1 MTNVNALPQKVG
13 DFIRFRDNKDI
24 IFRVALI
31 ILLSIADGA
40 MIYKKCT
47 EEKQEQQ
54 QTQIS
59 NSLNN
64 DYTQIRSSFDL
75 DVSDINVGNI
85 TATRST
91 YLNKLAKLPETT
103 NSIIIQNTSENKN
116 YTTIELVTL
125 YDTLSENEIMMIE
138 ITIQHEVG
146 NFSKEYKTYVAEL
159 IKNRLASEDFPDTVT
174 EVLFQK
180 NQFQGISN
188 WLYSGITPD
197 EETKEVVK
205 EVFSAEGTSH
215 SATYYYNPESSE
227 YDSLIWFEYSGD
239 VEYVFEYSED
249 NWGTTYTTRFFK
261 DKI

>member
-24 IFRVALI
+24 IFRVTLI

-40 MIYKKCT
+40 MIYKKYT

-59 NSLNN
+59 NTLNN

-85 TATRST
+85 TATRNT
-91 YLNKLAKLPETT
+91 YLNELAELSEPIS
-103 NSIIIQNTSENKN
+103 SIIIQTTSENKKD
-116 YTTIELVTL
+116 TTIEPVTL

-159 IKNRLASEDFPDTVT
+159 IRNRLASEDFPDTVT

-180 NQFQGISN
+180 GQFQGISN
-188 WLYSGITPD
+188 WLYSGIIPD

-205 EVFSAEGTSH
+205 EVFSAEDTSH
-215 SATYYYNPESSE
+215 SATYYYNPKLSE
-227 YDSLIWFEYSGD
+227 YDSLVWFEYSGD
-239 VEYVFEYSED
+239 VEYLFEYSE
-249 NWGTTYTTRFFK
+249 NSWGATYTTRFFV
-261 DKI
+261 

>member
-1 MTNVNALPQKVG
+1 MTNVNALSQKVG

-24 IFRVALI
+24 IFRTVLI

-59 NSLNN
+59 NAFNN

-85 TATRST
+85 TAIRST
-91 YLNKLAKLPETT
+91 YLNKLAELSEPI
-103 NSIIIQNTSENKN
+103 NSIIVQTASDNKN
-116 YTTIELVTL
+116 DTTAESITL
-125 YDTLSENEIMMIE
+125 YDTLSENEIAMIE

-159 IKNRLASEDFPDTVT
+159 IRNRLISEDFPNTVT

-180 NQFQGISN
+180 SQFQGISN

-215 SATYYYNPESSE
+215 SATYYYNPELSE
-227 YDSLIWFEYSGD
+227 YDSLVWFEYSGD
-239 VEYVFEYSED
+239 VEYIFEYSEN
-249 NWGTTYTTRFFK
+249 NWGTTYTTRFFCVS
-261 DKI
+261 

>member
-59 NSLNN
+59 NAFNN

-85 TATRST
+85 TATRSI
-91 YLNKLAKLPETT
+91 YLNKLAELSKPI
-103 NSIIIQNTSENKN
+103 NPIIVQTASDNKN
-116 YTTIELVTL
+116 DAITEPITL
-125 YDTLSENEIMMIE
+125 YDDLSENEITMIE

-159 IKNRLASEDFPDTVT
+159 IRNRLVSEDFPDTVT

-180 NQFQGISN
+180 DQFQGISN

-197 EETKEVVK
+197 EETKEVVE

-215 SATYYYNPESSE
+215 SATYYYNPELSE
-227 YDSLIWFEYSGD
+227 YDSLVWFEYSGD

-249 NWGTTYTTRFFK
+249 NWGTTYTTRFFCVS
-261 DKI
+261 

>member
-59 NSLNN
+59 NALNN

-91 YLNKLAKLPETT
+91 YLTELSEPI
-103 NSIIIQNTSENKN
+103 NSIIVQTASDNKN
-116 YTTIELVTL
+116 DTTTEPVTL
-125 YDTLSENEIMMIE
+125 YDTLSENEIAMIE

-159 IKNRLASEDFPDTVT
+159 IRNRLVSENFPNTVT

-215 SATYYYNPESSE
+215 SATYYYNPELSE
-227 YDSLIWFEYSGD
+227 YDSLVWFEYSGD

-249 NWGTTYTTRFFK
+249 NWGTTYTTRFFC
-261 DKI
+261 IS

>member
-24 IFRVALI
+24 VFRVALI

-47 EEKQEQQ
+47 EERQEQQ

-64 DYTQIRSSFDL
+64 DYTQIRSPFDL

-85 TATRST
+85 TATRSI
-91 YLNKLAKLPETT
+91 YHKPAELSEPI
-103 NSIIIQNTSENKN
+103 NSIIVQTASDNKN
-116 YTTIELVTL
+116 DTTTEPVTL
-125 YDTLSENEIMMIE
+125 YDALSENEITMIE
-138 ITIQHEVG
+138 ITVQHEVG

-159 IKNRLASEDFPDTVT
+159 IRNRLASKDFPDTVT

-180 NQFQGISN
+180 GQFQGISN
-188 WLYSGITPD
+188 WLYSGIIPD

-205 EVFSAEGTSH
+205 EVFSAEDTSH
-215 SATYYYNPESSE
+215 SATYYYNPKLSE
-227 YDSLIWFEYSGD
+227 YDSLVWFEYSGD
-239 VEYVFEYSED
+239 VEYLFEYSED
-249 NWGTTYTTRFFK
+249 SWGTTYTTRFFV
-261 DKI
+261 

>member
-1 MTNVNALPQKVG
+1 MTNVNTLPQKVG

-31 ILLSIADGA
+31 ILLSIADGT
-40 MIYKKCT
+40 MIYKKCA

-59 NSLNN
+59 NALNN

-75 DVSDINVGNI
+75 DASDINAENI
-85 TATRST
+85 TATRNT
-91 YLNKLAKLPETT
+91 YLNELAELSEPIS
-103 NSIIIQNTSENKN
+103 SIIVQTTSGNKN
-116 YTTIELVTL
+116 DTTIKPVTF

-159 IKNRLASEDFPDTVT
+159 IRNRLVSEDFPDTVT

-180 NQFQGISN
+180 GQFQGISN
-188 WLYSGITPD
+188 WLYSGIIPD

-205 EVFSAEGTSH
+205 EVFSAEDTSH
-215 SATYYYNPESSE
+215 SATYYYNPKLSE
-227 YDSLIWFEYSGD
+227 YDSFIWFEYSGD
-239 VEYVFEYSED
+239 VEYLFEYSED
-249 NWGTTYTTRFFK
+249 SWGTTYTTRFFV
-261 DKI
+261 

>member
-1 MTNVNALPQKVG
+1 MANVNALPQKVG

-24 IFRVALI
+24 VFRVVLRIALI

-47 EEKQEQQ
+47 EKKQEQ

-59 NSLNN
+59 NALNN
-64 DYTQIRSSFDL
+64 DYTQIRSLFDL

-85 TATRST
+85 TATRNT
-91 YLNKLAKLPETT
+91 YLNELAELSEPT
-103 NSIIIQNTSENKN
+103 NSIIVQTASDNKN
-116 YTTIELVTL
+116 DTTTEPATI
-125 YDTLSENEIMMIE
+125 YDTLSENEITMIE

-159 IKNRLASEDFPDTVT
+159 IRNRLVSEDFPNTIT

-180 NQFQGISN
+180 GQFQGISN

-215 SATYYYNPESSE
+215 SATYYYNPELSE
-227 YDSLIWFEYSGD
+227 YDSLVWFEYSGD
-239 VEYVFEYSED
+239 VQFLFEYAETS
-249 NWGTTYTTRFFK
+249 WGTTYSARFFS
-261 DKI
+261 

>member
-59 NSLNN
+59 NALNN

-91 YLNKLAKLPETT
+91 YLTELSEPI
-103 NSIIIQNTSENKN
+103 NSIIVQTASDNKN
-116 YTTIELVTL
+116 DTTTEPVTL
-125 YDTLSENEIMMIE
+125 YDTLSENEIAMIE

-159 IKNRLASEDFPDTVT
+159 IRNRLVSENFPNTVT

-215 SATYYYNPESSE
+215 SATYYYNPELSE
-227 YDSLIWFEYSGD
+227 YDRLVWFEYSGD

-249 NWGTTYTTRFFK
+249 NWGTTYTTRFFV
-261 DKI
+261 

>member
-13 DFIRFRDNKDI
+13 DFIRFRDNKDV

-40 MIYKKCT
+40 MIYKKYT
-47 EEKQEQQ
+47 EEKQKQQ

-59 NSLNN
+59 NTLNN

-75 DVSDINVGNI
+75 DVSDINAGNI
-85 TATRST
+85 TATRNT
-91 YLNKLAKLPETT
+91 YLNELAELPEPT
-103 NSIIIQNTSENKN
+103 NSIIIQNTSDNKN
-116 YTTIELVTL
+116 YTTIEPVTL

-159 IKNRLASEDFPDTVT
+159 IRNRLASEDFPDTIT

-180 NQFQGISN
+180 DQFQGISN
-188 WLYSGITPD
+188 WLYSGIIPD
-197 EETKEVVK
+197 EETKKVVK
-205 EVFSAEGTSH
+205 EVFSAEDTSH
-215 SATYYYNPESSE
+215 SATYYYNPDLSE

-239 VEYVFEYSED
+239 VEYLFEYSED
-249 NWGTTYTTRFFK
+249 SWGTTYTTRFFV
-261 DKI
+261 

>member
-24 IFRVALI
+24 IFRTVLI

-40 MIYKKCT
+40 MIYKKRT

-59 NSLNN
+59 NAFNN

-85 TATRST
+85 PATRST
-91 YLNKLAKLPETT
+91 YLNELAKLSEPI
-103 NSIIIQNTSENKN
+103 NSIIVQTASDNKN
-116 YTTIELVTL
+116 DTTIEPVTL

-138 ITIQHEVG
+138 ITVQHEVG

-159 IKNRLASEDFPDTVT
+159 IRNRLISEDFPNTVT
-174 EVLFQK
+174 EILFQK
-180 NQFQGISN
+180 GQFQGISN

-197 EETKEVVK
+197 EETKEVVEK
-205 EVFSAEGTSH
+205 VFSAENTSH
-215 SATYYYNPESSE
+215 SATYYYNPELSE
-227 YDSLIWFEYSGD
+227 YDSLVWFEYSGD
-239 VEYVFEYSED
+239 VEYLFEYSED
-249 NWGTTYTTRFFK
+249 SWGTTYTTRFFV
-261 DKI
+261 

>member
-24 IFRVALI
+24 IFRVVLI
-31 ILLSIADGA
+31 ILLNIADGA

-59 NSLNN
+59 NTLNN

-85 TATRST
+85 PATRST
-91 YLNKLAKLPETT
+91 YLNKLAELSEPI
-103 NSIIIQNTSENKN
+103 NSIIVQTASDNKN
-116 YTTIELVTL
+116 DTTTEPVTL
-125 YDTLSENEIMMIE
+125 YDTLSENEIAMIE

-159 IKNRLASEDFPDTVT
+159 IRNRLVSEDFPNTVT

-180 NQFQGISN
+180 GQFQGISN
-188 WLYSGITPD
+188 WLYSGIIPD
-197 EETKEVVK
+197 KETKEIVK
-205 EVFSAEGTSH
+205 EVFSAEDTSH
-215 SATYYYNPESSE
+215 SATYYYNPELSE
-227 YDSLIWFEYSGD
+227 YDSLVWFEYSGD
-239 VEYVFEYSED
+239 VEYVFEYSE
-249 NWGTTYTTRFFK
+249 NSWGTTYTTRFFV
-261 DKI
+261 

>member
-24 IFRVALI
+24 IFRTVLI

-59 NSLNN
+59 NALNN

-91 YLNKLAKLPETT
+91 YLNKLAELSEPI
-103 NSIIIQNTSENKN
+103 NSIIVQTTSDNKN
-116 YTTIELVTL
+116 DTTTEPVTL
-125 YDTLSENEIMMIE
+125 YDTLSGNEITMIE

-159 IKNRLASEDFPDTVT
+159 IRNRLVSEDFPDTVT
-174 EVLFQK
+174 EGL
-180 NQFQGISN
+180 
-188 WLYSGITPD
+188 
-197 EETKEVVK
+197 
-205 EVFSAEGTSH
+205 AE
-215 SATYYYNPESSE
+215 
-227 YDSLIWFEYSGD
+227 D
-239 VEYVFEYSED
+239 
-249 NWGTTYTTRFFK
+249 
-261 DKI
+261 

>member
-59 NSLNN
+59 NALNN

-91 YLNKLAKLPETT
+91 YLTELSEPI
-103 NSIIIQNTSENKN
+103 NSIIVQTASDNKN
-116 YTTIELVTL
+116 DTTTEPVTL
-125 YDTLSENEIMMIE
+125 YDTLSENEIAMIE

-159 IKNRLASEDFPDTVT
+159 IRNRLVSENFPNTVT

-215 SATYYYNPESSE
+215 SATYYYNPELSE
-227 YDSLIWFEYSGD
+227 YDSLVWFEYSGD
-239 VEYVFEYSED
+239 VEYLFEYSED
-249 NWGTTYTTRFFK
+249 SWGITYTTRFFV
-261 DKI
+261 

>member
-59 NSLNN
+59 NALNN

-91 YLNKLAKLPETT
+91 YLTELSEPI
-103 NSIIIQNTSENKN
+103 NSIIVQTASDNKN
-116 YTTIELVTL
+116 DTTTEPVTL
-125 YDTLSENEIMMIE
+125 YDTLSENEITMIE

-159 IKNRLASEDFPDTVT
+159 IRNRLVSENFPNTVT

-215 SATYYYNPESSE
+215 SATYYYNPELSE
-227 YDSLIWFEYSGD
+227 YDSLVWFEYSGD

-249 NWGTTYTTRFFK
+249 NWGTTYTTRFFV
-261 DKI
+261 

>member
-1 MTNVNALPQKVG
+1 MTNVNALSQKVG

-24 IFRVALI
+24 IFRTVLI

-59 NSLNN
+59 NAFNN

-75 DVSDINVGNI
+75 DVSDINVENI
-85 TATRST
+85 PATRSI
-91 YLNKLAKLPETT
+91 YLNELAKLSEPI
-103 NSIIIQNTSENKN
+103 NSIIVQTASDNKN
-116 YTTIELVTL
+116 DTTTEPVTL
-125 YDTLSENEIMMIE
+125 YDTLSENEIAMIE

-159 IKNRLASEDFPDTVT
+159 IRNRLISEDFPNTVT

-180 NQFQGISN
+180 KSVSRNIKLAIF
-188 WLYSGITPD
+188 
-197 EETKEVVK
+197 
-205 EVFSAEGTSH
+205 
-215 SATYYYNPESSE
+215 
-227 YDSLIWFEYSGD
+227 GD
-239 VEYVFEYSED
+239 NS
-249 NWGTTYTTRFFK
+249 
-261 DKI
+261 

>member
-47 EEKQEQQ
+47 KGKQEQQ

-85 TATRST
+85 PVTRST
-91 YLNKLAKLPETT
+91 YLNKLAELSEPI
-103 NSIIIQNTSENKN
+103 NSIIGQTASDNKN
-116 YTTIELVTL
+116 DTTTEPVTL
-125 YDTLSENEIMMIE
+125 YDTLSENEITMIE

-159 IKNRLASEDFPDTVT
+159 IRNRLVSEDFPDTVT

-180 NQFQGISN
+180 SQFQGISN

-197 EETKEVVK
+197 KETKEVVK
-205 EVFSAEGTSH
+205 EVFSAEDTSH
-215 SATYYYNPESSE
+215 SATYYYNPKLSE

-239 VEYVFEYSED
+239 VEYLFEYSED
-249 NWGTTYTTRFFK
+249 SWGTTYTTRFFV
-261 DKI
+261 

>member
-1 MTNVNALPQKVG
+1 MTNVNALSQKVG

-24 IFRVALI
+24 IFRTVLI

-59 NSLNN
+59 NAFNN

-85 TATRST
+85 TAIRST
-91 YLNKLAKLPETT
+91 YLNKLAELSEPI
-103 NSIIIQNTSENKN
+103 NSIIVQTASDNKN
-116 YTTIELVTL
+116 DTTAESITL
-125 YDTLSENEIMMIE
+125 YDTLSENEIAMIE

-159 IKNRLASEDFPDTVT
+159 IRNRLISEDFPNTVT

-180 NQFQGISN
+180 SQFQGISN

-215 SATYYYNPESSE
+215 SATYYYNPELSE
-227 YDSLIWFEYSGD
+227 YDSLVWFEYSGD
-239 VEYVFEYSED
+239 VEYIFDIVK
-249 NWGTTYTTRFFK
+249 TTGVLLTQQDFLYK
-261 DKI
+261 LM

>member
-1 MTNVNALPQKVG
+1 MTNINALPQKVG

-24 IFRVALI
+24 IFRVVLI

-47 EEKQEQQ
+47 EEKQGQQ

-59 NSLNN
+59 NTLNN

-85 TATRST
+85 TATRNIH
-91 YLNKLAKLPETT
+91 LNELAKLSESI
-103 NSIIIQNTSENKN
+103 NSIVAQTTSENKN
-116 YTTIELVTL
+116 EATTEPVTL
-125 YDTLSENEIMMIE
+125 YDTLSENEITMIE

-159 IKNRLASEDFPDTVT
+159 IRNRLVSEDFPDTVT

-180 NQFQGISN
+180 GQFQGISS
-188 WLYSGITPD
+188 WLYSGIIPD
-197 EETKEVVK
+197 KETKEVVK
-205 EVFSAEGTSH
+205 EVFSAEDTSH
-215 SATYYYNPESSE
+215 SATYYYNPELSE

-239 VEYVFEYSED
+239 VEYLFEYSED
-249 NWGTTYTTRFFK
+249 SWGTTYTTRFFV
-261 DKI
+261 

>member
-1 MTNVNALPQKVG
+1 MTNVNALSQKVG

-24 IFRVALI
+24 IFRTVLI

-59 NSLNN
+59 NAFNN

-75 DVSDINVGNI
+75 DVSDINVENI
-85 TATRST
+85 PATRSI
-91 YLNKLAKLPETT
+91 YLNELAKLSEPI
-103 NSIIIQNTSENKN
+103 NSIIVQTASDNKN
-116 YTTIELVTL
+116 DTTTEPVTL
-125 YDTLSENEIMMIE
+125 YDTLSENEIAMIE

-159 IKNRLASEDFPDTVT
+159 IRNRLISEDFPNTVT

-180 NQFQGISN
+180 SQFQGISN

-215 SATYYYNPESSE
+215 SATYYYNPELSE
-227 YDSLIWFEYSGD
+227 YDSLVWFEYSGD
-239 VEYVFEYSED
+239 VEYVFEYSET
-249 NWGTTYTTRFFK
+249 NWGTTYTTRFFV
-261 DKI
+261 

>member
-59 NSLNN
+59 NAFNN
-64 DYTQIRSSFDL
+64 NYTQIRSSFDL
-75 DVSDINVGNI
+75 NVGDI
-85 TATRST
+85 TATRSI
-91 YLNKLAKLPETT
+91 YLNKLAELSKPI
-103 NSIIIQNTSENKN
+103 NSIIVQTASDNKN
-116 YTTIELVTL
+116 DAITEPITL
-125 YDTLSENEIMMIE
+125 YDDLSENEITMIE

-159 IKNRLASEDFPDTVT
+159 IRNRLISEDFPDTVT

-180 NQFQGISN
+180 GQFQGISN

-205 EVFSAEGTSH
+205 EVFSAEDTSH
-215 SATYYYNPESSE
+215 SATYYYNPKLSE
-227 YDSLIWFEYSGD
+227 YDSLVWFEYSGD
-239 VEYVFEYSED
+239 VEYLFEYSED
-249 NWGTTYTTRFFK
+249 SWGTTYTTRFFA
-261 DKI
+261 

>member
-1 MTNVNALPQKVG
+1 MTNVNALSQKVG

-24 IFRVALI
+24 IFRTVLI

-59 NSLNN
+59 NAFNN

-85 TATRST
+85 TAIRST
-91 YLNKLAKLPETT
+91 YLNKLAELSEPI
-103 NSIIIQNTSENKN
+103 NSIIVQTASDNKN
-116 YTTIELVTL
+116 DTTAESITL
-125 YDTLSENEIMMIE
+125 YDTLSENEIAMIE

-159 IKNRLASEDFPDTVT
+159 IRNRLISEDFPNTVT

-180 NQFQGISN
+180 SQFQGISN

-215 SATYYYNPESSE
+215 SATYYYNPELSE
-227 YDSLIWFEYSGD
+227 YDSLVWFEYSGD
-239 VEYVFEYSED
+239 VEYIFEYSEN
-249 NWGTTYTTRFFK
+249 NWGTTYTTRFFV
-261 DKI
+261 

>member
-1 MTNVNALPQKVG
+1 MTNVNALSQKVG

-24 IFRVALI
+24 IFRTVLI

-59 NSLNN
+59 NAFNN

-75 DVSDINVGNI
+75 DVSDVNVENI
-85 TATRST
+85 PATRSI
-91 YLNKLAKLPETT
+91 YLNELAELSEPI
-103 NSIIIQNTSENKN
+103 NSIIVQTASDNKN
-116 YTTIELVTL
+116 DTTAESITL
-125 YDTLSENEIMMIE
+125 YDTLSENEIAMIE

-159 IKNRLASEDFPDTVT
+159 IRNRLVSEDFPDTVT

-180 NQFQGISN
+180 DQFQGISN

-197 EETKEVVK
+197 EETKEVVE

-215 SATYYYNPESSE
+215 SATYYYNPELSE
-227 YDSLIWFEYSGD
+227 YDSLVWFEYSGD

-249 NWGTTYTTRFFK
+249 NWGTTYTTRFFCVS
-261 DKI
+261 

>member
-59 NSLNN
+59 NAFNN

-75 DVSDINVGNI
+75 DVSDIKVGNI

-91 YLNKLAKLPETT
+91 YLTELSEPI
-103 NSIIIQNTSENKN
+103 NSIIVQTASDNKN
-116 YTTIELVTL
+116 DTTTEPVTL
-125 YDTLSENEIMMIE
+125 YDTLSENEIAMIE

-159 IKNRLASEDFPDTVT
+159 IRNRLVSENFPNTVT

-215 SATYYYNPESSE
+215 SATYYYNPELSE
-227 YDSLIWFEYSGD
+227 YDSLVWFEYSGD

-249 NWGTTYTTRFFK
+249 NWGTTYTTRFFCVS
-261 DKI
+261 

>member
-59 NSLNN
+59 NALNN

-91 YLNKLAKLPETT
+91 YLTELSEPI
-103 NSIIIQNTSENKN
+103 NSIIVQTASDNKN
-116 YTTIELVTL
+116 DTTTEPVTL
-125 YDTLSENEIMMIE
+125 YDTLSENEIAMIE

-159 IKNRLASEDFPDTVT
+159 IRNRLVSENFPNTVT

-215 SATYYYNPESSE
+215 SATYYYNPELSE
-227 YDSLIWFEYSGD
+227 YDSLVWFEYSGD

-249 NWGTTYTTRFFK
+249 NWGTTYTTRFFV
-261 DKI
+261 

>member
-40 MIYKKCT
+40 MIYKKYT

-59 NSLNN
+59 NTLNN

-75 DVSDINVGNI
+75 DVSDINAGNI
-85 TATRST
+85 TATRNT
-91 YLNKLAKLPETT
+91 YLNELAALSEPIS
-103 NSIIIQNTSENKN
+103 SIIVQTTSGNKN
-116 YTTIELVTL
+116 DTTIKPVTL

-159 IKNRLASEDFPDTVT
+159 IRNRLASKDFPNTVT

-180 NQFQGISN
+180 GQFQGISN
-188 WLYSGITPD
+188 WLYSGIIPD

-205 EVFSAEGTSH
+205 EVFSAEDTSH
-215 SATYYYNPESSE
+215 SATYYYNPKLSE
-227 YDSLIWFEYSGD
+227 YDSLVWFEYSGD
-239 VEYVFEYSED
+239 VEYLFEYSED
-249 NWGTTYTTRFFK
+249 SWGTTYTTRFFV
-261 DKI
+261 

>member
-1 MTNVNALPQKVG
+1 MTNVNALSQKVG

-24 IFRVALI
+24 IFRTVLI

-59 NSLNN
+59 NAFNN

-75 DVSDINVGNI
+75 DVSDVNVENI
-85 TATRST
+85 PATRSI
-91 YLNKLAKLPETT
+91 YLNELAKLSEPI
-103 NSIIIQNTSENKN
+103 NSIIVQTASDNKN
-116 YTTIELVTL
+116 DTTTEPVTL
-125 YDTLSENEIMMIE
+125 YDTLSENEIAMIE

-159 IKNRLASEDFPDTVT
+159 IRNRLISEDFPNTVT

-180 NQFQGISN
+180 SQFQGISN

-215 SATYYYNPESSE
+215 SATYYYNPELSE
-227 YDSLIWFEYSGD
+227 YDSLVWFEYSGD
-239 VEYVFEYSED
+239 VEYVFEYSET
-249 NWGTTYTTRFFK
+249 NWGTTYTTRFFV
-261 DKI
+261 

>member
-1 MTNVNALPQKVG
+1 MTNVNAFPQKVG

-59 NSLNN
+59 NAFNN

-75 DVSDINVGNI
+75 DVPDINVRNI

-91 YLNKLAKLPETT
+91 YLNELAKLSEPI
-103 NSIIIQNTSENKN
+103 NSIIVQTSDNKN
-116 YTTIELVTL
+116 DTTTEPVTL
-125 YDTLSENEIMMIE
+125 YDTLSGNEITMIE

-159 IKNRLASEDFPDTVT
+159 IRNRLVSEDFPNTVT

-180 NQFQGISN
+180 GQFQGISN

-205 EVFSAEGTSH
+205 EVFSAKGTSH
-215 SATYYYNPESSE
+215 SATYYYNPELSE
-227 YDSLIWFEYSGD
+227 YDSLVWFEYSGD
-239 VEYVFEYSED
+239 VEYLFEYSED
-249 NWGTTYTTRFFK
+249 SWGTTYTTRFFCVS
-261 DKI
+261 

>member
-1 MTNVNALPQKVG
+1 MTNVNALSQKVG

-24 IFRVALI
+24 IFRTVLI
-31 ILLSIADGA
+31 ILLSIVDGA

-59 NSLNN
+59 NAFNN

-85 TATRST
+85 TAIRST
-91 YLNKLAKLPETT
+91 YLNKLAELSEPI
-103 NSIIIQNTSENKN
+103 NSIIVQTASDNKN
-116 YTTIELVTL
+116 DTTAESITL
-125 YDTLSENEIMMIE
+125 YDTLSENEIAMIE

-159 IKNRLASEDFPDTVT
+159 IRNRLISEDFPNTVT

-180 NQFQGISN
+180 SQFQGISN

-215 SATYYYNPESSE
+215 SATYYYNPELSE
-227 YDSLIWFEYSGD
+227 YDSLVWFEYSGD
-239 VEYVFEYSED
+239 VEYIFEYSEN
-249 NWGTTYTTRFFK
+249 NWGTTYTTRFFV
-261 DKI
+261 

>member
-59 NSLNN
+59 NAFNN

-75 DVSDINVGNI
+75 NVSDIKVGNI

-91 YLNKLAKLPETT
+91 YLNNMAELSEPI
-103 NSIIIQNTSENKN
+103 NSIIVQTASDNKN
-116 YTTIELVTL
+116 DTTTNPVTL
-125 YDTLSENEIMMIE
+125 YDTLSENEITMIE

-146 NFSKEYKTYVAEL
+146 NFLKEYKTYVAEL
-159 IKNRLASEDFPDTVT
+159 IRNRLVSEEFPNTVT

-180 NQFQGISN
+180 GQFQGISN
-188 WLYSGITPD
+188 WLYSGIIPD

-205 EVFSAEGTSH
+205 EVFSAEDTSH
-215 SATYYYNPESSE
+215 SATYYYNPDLSE
-227 YDSLIWFEYSGD
+227 YDSLVWFEYSGD
-239 VEYVFEYSED
+239 VEYLFEYSED
-249 NWGTTYTTRFFK
+249 SWGITYTTRFFV
-261 DKI
+261 

>member
-13 DFIRFRDNKDI
+13 DFIRFKDNKDI

-40 MIYKKCT
+40 MIYKKYT

-59 NSLNN
+59 NILNN

-75 DVSDINVGNI
+75 DVSAINVGNI
-85 TATRST
+85 TATRNT
-91 YLNKLAKLPETT
+91 YLDELAELPEPT

-116 YTTIELVTL
+116 YTTIEPVTL

-159 IKNRLASEDFPDTVT
+159 IRNRLVSENFPDTVT

-180 NQFQGISN
+180 GQFQGISN
-188 WLYSGITPD
+188 WLYSGIIPD

-205 EVFSAEGTSH
+205 EVFSAEDTSH
-215 SATYYYNPESSE
+215 SATYYYNPKLSE
-227 YDSLIWFEYSGD
+227 YDSLVWFEYSGN
-239 VEYVFEYSED
+239 VEYLFEYSED
-249 NWGTTYTTRFFK
+249 SWGTTYTTRFFV
-261 DKI
+261 

>member
-59 NSLNN
+59 NALNN

-91 YLNKLAKLPETT
+91 YLTELSEPI
-103 NSIIIQNTSENKN
+103 NSIIVQTASDNKN
-116 YTTIELVTL
+116 DTTTEPVTL
-125 YDTLSENEIMMIE
+125 YDTLSENEIAMIE

-159 IKNRLASEDFPDTVT
+159 IRNRLVSENFPNTVT

-215 SATYYYNPESSE
+215 SATYYYNPELSE
-227 YDSLIWFEYSGD
+227 YDSLVWFEYSGD

-249 NWGTTYTTRFFK
+249 NWGTTYTTRFFCVS
-261 DKI
+261 

>member
-13 DFIRFRDNKDI
+13 DFIRFKDNKDI

-40 MIYKKCT
+40 MIYKKYT

-59 NSLNN
+59 NILNN

-75 DVSDINVGNI
+75 DVSAINVGNI
-85 TATRST
+85 TATRNT
-91 YLNKLAKLPETT
+91 YLDELAELPEPT

-116 YTTIELVTL
+116 YTTIEPVTL

-159 IKNRLASEDFPDTVT
+159 IRNRLVSENFPDTVT

-180 NQFQGISN
+180 SQFQGISN
-188 WLYSGITPD
+188 WLYSGIIPD

-205 EVFSAEGTSH
+205 EVFSAEDTSH
-215 SATYYYNPESSE
+215 SATYYYNPKLSE
-227 YDSLIWFEYSGD
+227 YDSLVWFEYSGN
-239 VEYVFEYSED
+239 VEYLFEYSED
-249 NWGTTYTTRFFK
+249 SWGTTYTTRFFV
-261 DKI
+261 

>member
-91 YLNKLAKLPETT
+91 YLNKLAELPEPT
-103 NSIIIQNTSENKN
+103 NSIIIQNT
-116 YTTIELVTL
+116 L
-125 YDTLSENEIMMIE
+125 
-138 ITIQHEVG
+138 
-146 NFSKEYKTYVAEL
+146 
-159 IKNRLASEDFPDTVT
+159 
-174 EVLFQK
+174 
-180 NQFQGISN
+180 
-188 WLYSGITPD
+188 
-197 EETKEVVK
+197 
-205 EVFSAEGTSH
+205 
-215 SATYYYNPESSE
+215 
-227 YDSLIWFEYSGD
+227 SLIH
-239 VEYVFEYSED
+239 
-249 NWGTTYTTRFFK
+249 
-261 DKI
+261 I

>member
-59 NSLNN
+59 NAFNN

-75 DVSDINVGNI
+75 DVSDINVGNRP
-85 TATRST
+85 ATRST
-91 YLNKLAKLPETT
+91 YLNELAKLSEPI
-103 NSIIIQNTSENKN
+103 NSIIVQTASDNKN
-116 YTTIELVTL
+116 DTTIEPVTL

-138 ITIQHEVG
+138 ITVQHEVG

-159 IKNRLASEDFPDTVT
+159 IRNRLISEDFPNTVT
-174 EVLFQK
+174 EILFQK
-180 NQFQGISN
+180 GQFQGISN

-197 EETKEVVK
+197 EETKEVVEK
-205 EVFSAEGTSH
+205 VFSAENTSH
-215 SATYYYNPESSE
+215 SATYYYNPELSE
-227 YDSLIWFEYSGD
+227 YDSLVWFEYSGD
-239 VEYVFEYSED
+239 VEYLFEYSED
-249 NWGTTYTTRFFK
+249 SWGTTYTTRFFV
-261 DKI
+261 

>member
-1 MTNVNALPQKVG
+1 MTNVNALSQKVG

-24 IFRVALI
+24 IFRTVLI

-59 NSLNN
+59 NAFNN

-85 TATRST
+85 TAIRST
-91 YLNKLAKLPETT
+91 YLNKLAELSEPI
-103 NSIIIQNTSENKN
+103 NSIIVQTASDNKN
-116 YTTIELVTL
+116 DTTAESITL
-125 YDTLSENEIMMIE
+125 YDTLSENEIAMIE

-146 NFSKEYKTYVAEL
+146 NFSKEYKTYVTEL
-159 IKNRLASEDFPDTVT
+159 IRNRLISEDFPNTVT

-180 NQFQGISN
+180 SQFQGISN

-215 SATYYYNPESSE
+215 SATYYYNPELSE
-227 YDSLIWFEYSGD
+227 YDSLVWFEYSGD
-239 VEYVFEYSED
+239 VEYIFEYSEN
-249 NWGTTYTTRFFK
+249 NWGTTYTTRFFV
-261 DKI
+261 

>member
-1 MTNVNALPQKVG
+1 MTNVNALSQKVG

-24 IFRVALI
+24 IFRTVLI

-59 NSLNN
+59 NAFNN

-85 TATRST
+85 TAIRST
-91 YLNKLAKLPETT
+91 YLNKLAELSEPI
-103 NSIIIQNTSENKN
+103 NSIIVQTASDNKN
-116 YTTIELVTL
+116 DTTAESITL
-125 YDTLSENEIMMIE
+125 YDTLSENEIAMIE

-146 NFSKEYKTYVAEL
+146 NFSKEYKTYVAAL
-159 IKNRLASEDFPDTVT
+159 IRNRLISEDFPNTVT

-180 NQFQGISN
+180 SQFQGISN

-215 SATYYYNPESSE
+215 SATYYYNPELSE
-227 YDSLIWFEYSGD
+227 YDSLVWFEYSGD
-239 VEYVFEYSED
+239 VEYIFEYSEN
-249 NWGTTYTTRFFK
+249 NWGTTYTTRFFV
-261 DKI
+261 